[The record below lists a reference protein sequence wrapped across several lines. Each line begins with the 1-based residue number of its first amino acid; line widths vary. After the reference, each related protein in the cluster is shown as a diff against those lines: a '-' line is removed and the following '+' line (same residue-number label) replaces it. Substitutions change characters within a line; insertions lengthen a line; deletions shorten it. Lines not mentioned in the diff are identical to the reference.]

1 MIRDI
6 FEGLGHIIIW
16 FVVISCIISGI
27 FALSFFLNSSERL
40 GAKVETAISKKDFHQ
55 AHKYLK
61 RIKDSEEYELYADKL
76 FNAEIGYLMN
86 DNTVNSSDRII
97 SLVADY
103 GSYGTP
109 VVGVTNVKK
118 VIKNNETYMM
128 EVSKYNQMLDGV
140 LSRAI
145 SMRNQYLAEKLL
157 NMYKPTL
164 RKSLS
169 ESHLFSKDE
178 YNFEYSNEPK
188 DKATEIYI
196 EAVRE
201 KKFE

>member
-1 MIRDI
+1 MIREI
-6 FEGLGHIIIW
+6 LEGIGKFFIYVAII
-16 FVVISCIISGI
+16 VLLIIGGFILNSY
-27 FALSFFLNSSERL
+27 LNSSDRL
-40 GAKVETAISKKDFHQ
+40 GTKIETAVSKKDFNQ

-61 RIKDSEEYELYADKL
+61 RIKNPEDYELYADKL

-86 DNTVNSSDRII
+86 DNTINSSDRII

-103 GSYGTP
+103 GLYGTP

-118 VIKNNETYMM
+118 VIRNNETYMM

-164 RKSLS
+164 RKSMS

-188 DKATEIYI
+188 EKAAEVYL

>member
-1 MIRDI
+1 M
-6 FEGLGHIIIW
+6 
-16 FVVISCIISGI
+16 
-27 FALSFFLNSSERL
+27 
-40 GAKVETAISKKDFHQ
+40 
-55 AHKYLK
+55 
-61 RIKDSEEYELYADKL
+61 
-76 FNAEIGYLMN
+76 MN
-86 DNTVNSSDRII
+86 DNSVNSSDRII

-145 SMRNQYLAEKLL
+145 SMHNQYLAEKLL

-178 YNFEYSNEPK
+178 YNFEYSNEPQE
-188 DKATEIYI
+188 KAEEIYRN
-196 EAVRE
+196 AVEE

>member
-1 MIRDI
+1 MIREI
-6 FEGLGHIIIW
+6 LEGIGKFFIYVAIVVLLIIGGFILN
-16 FVVISCIISGI
+16 SY
-27 FALSFFLNSSERL
+27 LNSSDRL
-40 GAKVETAISKKDFHQ
+40 GTKIETAVSKKDFNQ

-61 RIKDSEEYELYADKL
+61 RIKNPEDYELYADKL

-86 DNTVNSSDRII
+86 DNTINSSDRII

-103 GSYGTP
+103 GLYGTP

-118 VIKNNETYMM
+118 VIRNNETYMM

-164 RKSLS
+164 RKSMS

-188 DKATEIYI
+188 EKAAEVYL

>member
-1 MIRDI
+1 MIREI
-6 FEGLGHIIIW
+6 LEGIGKFFMYVAII
-16 FVVISCIISGI
+16 VLLIIGGFILNSY
-27 FALSFFLNSSERL
+27 LNSSDRL
-40 GAKVETAISKKDFHQ
+40 GAKIETAVSKKDFNQ

-61 RIKDSEEYELYADKL
+61 RIKSPEDYELYADKL

-118 VIKNNETYMM
+118 VIRNNETYMM

-188 DKATEIYI
+188 EKAEELYRRAI
-196 EAVRE
+196 EE

>member
-1 MIRDI
+1 MIREI
-6 FEGLGHIIIW
+6 LEGIGKFFMYVAII
-16 FVVISCIISGI
+16 VVLIIGGFILNSY
-27 FALSFFLNSSERL
+27 LNSSDRL
-40 GAKVETAISKKDFHQ
+40 GAKIETAVSKKDFNQ

-61 RIKDSEEYELYADKL
+61 RIKSPEDYELYADKL

-86 DNTVNSSDRII
+86 DNSVNSSDRII

-118 VIKNNETYMM
+118 VIRNNETYMM